1 MEERLFSV
9 RRKQERFCV
18 CLTGKNLV
26 LLWLYTTNAFFYI
39 GLVRDFDWLQSRP
52 PCDLIHSVEYTRR
65 KYSARSSD
73 ETFRGM
79 LEDFPSGMQSGIID
93 YRAWTAGRTTS
104 YSTITAECLTQMEH
118 KRATEQERATKNDG
132 CQQSHCWTTYA
143 DRAKHQ
149 IDWDSATCITLRIL
163 QATINDSLTK
173 AGSLT

>member
-18 CLTGKNLV
+18 CLTEKNVV
-26 LLWLYTTNAFFYI
+26 LLRLYITNAFFYI
-39 GLVRDFDWLQSRP
+39 GLVRDFDWLQSWQ

-73 ETFRGM
+73 ETFRRM
-79 LEDFPSGMQSGIID
+79 LEDSPSGVLSGIID

-118 KRATEQERATKNDG
+118 KRATEQERATRNDVNNHIAEHHLQTG
-132 CQQSHCWTTYA
+132 RNIKS
-143 DRAKHQ
+143 
-149 IDWDSATCITLRIL
+149 IGTLRHALLIL